1 MSLAEDL
8 RKFFLKTDP
17 NFRLLILIV
26 KKINVNFTKEQRR
39 YHCIQFGYGGD
50 YTEQS
55 NAHVT
60 LYG

>member
-26 KKINVNFTKEQRR
+26 KKINVNFTKEQRH